1 MIKGVVFFYFFQTQF
16 YAFRET
22 IYTEKYNIKTAFKGR
37 YVTYVPIKSS
47 MYLSLHSTVYIIVII
62 VNKWKH
68 KLR

>member
-22 IYTEKYNIKTAFKGR
+22 IHTEKYNIKTAFKGR

-47 MYLSLHSTVYIIVII
+47 MYLSLQST
-62 VNKWKH
+62 
-68 KLR
+68 